1 MPGDRPCWVS
11 GCGETGEF
19 RAPGERRSGFDGPGE
34 YRWLC
39 LEHVREFNA
48 RYNFFDGMSPDEIVD
63 AQSPYGGWERETRAF
78 AHVGAD
84 APPKWSDF
92 RDPMD
97 ALGARFRKV
106 RERAEDRSAGVS
118 PEVRA
123 AYRVLELAPGADL
136 KAVRAAYSKL
146 VRRYHP
152 DRNGGDRSHEKAL
165 QAVIEAYQI
174 VRKQVAR
181 D

>member
-84 APPKWSDF
+84 APPEFVRQFETMRYLMLAFGVLMGLAFGALFGWLAWKLMQAPIVAEF
-92 RDPMD
+92 RT
-97 ALGARFRKV
+97 G
-106 RERAEDRSAGVS
+106 
-118 PEVRA
+118 
-123 AYRVLELAPGADL
+123 
-136 KAVRAAYSKL
+136 
-146 VRRYHP
+146 
-152 DRNGGDRSHEKAL
+152 N
-165 QAVIEAYQI
+165 
-174 VRKQVAR
+174 VA
-181 D
+181 